1 MKKLLFALVVL
12 PFTAGLAT
20 AAPLRP
26 LTDKQ
31 MDRVNA
37 GFIAISLSDAEG
49 GAGSVRNLVITTTAT
64 VAQVNPIAEA
74 TFGEFTTRLFKSLAG
89 SSSSAVL
96 VSVPIL
102 NIPGVTSPFA
112 PAALQ

>member
-1 MKKLLFALVVL
+1 MKKLLLALVVL

-20 AAPLRP
+20 AGPKP
-26 LTDKQ
+26 LTDTQ
-31 MDRVNA
+31 MDRVNG
-37 GFIAISLSDAEG
+37 GFIAISIADAEA
-49 GAGSVRNLVITTTAT
+49 GAGSVRNLIITTTAT

-74 TFGEFTTRLFKSLAG
+74 TFGEFTTRLFKSISG
-89 SSSSAVL
+89 SSSSAIT

-112 PAALQ
+112 AGQ